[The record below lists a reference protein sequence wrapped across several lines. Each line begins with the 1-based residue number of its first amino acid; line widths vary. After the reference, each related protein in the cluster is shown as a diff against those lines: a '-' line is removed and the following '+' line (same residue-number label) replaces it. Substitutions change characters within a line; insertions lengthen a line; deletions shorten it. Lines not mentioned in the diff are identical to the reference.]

1 MRPGQTRS
9 VTADEIERFR
19 ADGVVHLTAI
29 LDTAMLI
36 ALEPAIDE
44 MLVGSTVADLSEMSD
59 QLAGA
64 ESVTAAGRGRFR
76 SGVDHWLVDDRFA
89 HFACD
94 GPLPEIVAGLLGS
107 HTVHLYEDSL
117 LVKEPGT
124 VERTAFHT
132 DLSYF
137 QVDGDL
143 ICTTWVP
150 FDPAGPENGA
160 VTYVRGSH
168 RWKREFRPNLFVT
181 DDPIPGTEGELIPD
195 ITGRHGGELIEVRS
209 VPGDVV
215 VHHARTVHGASA
227 NTSTATRRRALS
239 VRYCGDD
246 TVVKFRRGAPRKAF
260 HDDWTGG
267 GSIDHKLCP
276 LVWSDR

>member
-1 MRPGQTRS
+1 MRSGQRRE
-9 VTADEIERFR
+9 VTTEEIERFW
-19 ADGVVHLTAI
+19 AEGVVHLPAI
-29 LDTAMLI
+29 LDTSMLT

-44 MLVGSTVADLSEMSD
+44 ILTGSTVANLSQMSD
-59 QLAGA
+59 QLTGE
-64 ESVTAAGRGRFR
+64 ESDTANARGQFR
-76 SGVDHWLVDDRFA
+76 SGVDHWLVDERFA

-107 HTVHLYEDSL
+107 HTIHLYEDSL

-124 VERTAFHT
+124 IERTAFHT

-168 RWKREFRPNLFVT
+168 RWKREFRPNFFVT
-181 DDPIPGTEGELIPD
+181 DDPIPGTEGELIGD
-195 ITGRHGGELIEVRS
+195 IATHHAGELIEVRS

-227 NTSTATRRRALS
+227 NSSTTTRRRALS
-239 VRYCGDD
+239 VRYCGDG
-246 TVVKFRRGAPRKAF
+246 TIVKFREGAPRKAF
-260 HDDWTGG
+260 HDSWVEGG
-267 GSIDHKLCP
+267 GIGHELCP
-276 LVWSDR
+276 LVWTDH